1 MFFSIYARNFKTVI
15 QQDPV
20 GLKSDSGVVYNGSP
34 GIEVPYL
41 YNKRRELS
49 KKTDKTIGD
58 EILLR
63 LLKKHDGHELI
74 SKFDLKFV
82 MWLFV
87 IPAIVIYPLIKTIID
102 LCTRKPLDTGDLDKL
117 NNALDNL
124 FQSET
129 GFDDFVEKMIMTSGS
144 FSFQTNY
151 QSSESQLLIT
161 ELRNIK
167 DEATKFMPLIHVLEK
182 CFLETY
188 PDATDSDRQRNL
200 DTFCSTL
207 TMHHIFKRVGRKQ
220 LYETIIP
227 LYDALPEKQKNV
239 FCNKKNETQHP
250 VEPSWQRQRCGSYYY
265 ELEDYEIIDKDY
277 RQKQLSA
284 IKAYIR
290 NPDNNGKKLMQYIQT
305 NISPEMRGEY
315 RENTLR
321 KKAEAEINRLE
332 KSFSCNAPQKASK
345 IKEALE
351 KAPFDEKKLFA
362 ALMTSR
368 GFWRIIPQACTN
380 VYYTS
385 APCNTA

>member
-20 GLKSDSGVVYNGSP
+20 GLKSDSGVVYDGSP

-63 LLKKHDGHELI
+63 LLKKHDGHGLI
-74 SKFDLKFV
+74 GKFDLKFV

-102 LCTRKPLDTGDLDKL
+102 LCTRKPLDTDDL
-117 NNALDNL
+117 NNLQDALNTL
-124 FQSET
+124 SQSET
-129 GFDDFVEKMIMTSGS
+129 EFDDFVEKMIMTNGS
-144 FSFQTNY
+144 FSCETNY

-167 DEATKFMPLIHVLEK
+167 DEATKFMPLIHALEK

-188 PDATDSDRQRNL
+188 PDATDSDQQRNL
-200 DTFCSTL
+200 DTFCNTL
-207 TMHHIFKRVGRKQ
+207 TMHHIFKRVGRKK
-220 LYETIIP
+220 LNETIIP

-239 FCNKKNETQHP
+239 FCNKKNETKHP
-250 VEPSWQRQRCGSYYY
+250 VEPWKKQICGSYYY

-305 NISPEMRGEY
+305 NISPEMRGKN

-321 KKAEAEINRLE
+321 QKAEAEINRLE
-332 KSFSCNAPQKASK
+332 KSFSCNASKKALE
-345 IKEALE
+345 IKEAL
-351 KAPFDEKKLFA
+351 KTAPLDEKNLFA